1 MPAPPTRRFRVP
13 FVGHFEASS
22 IHDPVPAT
30 VAGKWVGG
38 IPHMAHLSVSAH
50 QKVTCEHGSNNH
62 ASPARDYRE
71 ALQRSSIAPQMAS
84 RETDSRDQD
93 GVGGEWS
100 ERAGVARQIS
110 QDGPC
115 AMSGGYPSSVP
126 PSWRFSIYLSY
137 LPSAVCD
144 DVATHHFLDAWSA
157 HLEDLRKRQR
167 LYLHPEVMPRPQRI
181 LLATVPSAR
190 EGVCRTPSGVSL
202 LLLGRC

>member
-22 IHDPVPAT
+22 IHDPAPPT

-50 QKVTCEHGSNNH
+50 HKGICEHGSNNH
-62 ASPARDYRE
+62 AWPARDYRE
-71 ALQRSSIAPQMAS
+71 ALQRSSTAPQMAS
-84 RETDSRDQD
+84 RETDPRYQD

-115 AMSGGYPSSVP
+115 AMSGGYP
-126 PSWRFSIYLSY
+126 
-137 LPSAVCD
+137 
-144 DVATHHFLDAWSA
+144 
-157 HLEDLRKRQR
+157 
-167 LYLHPEVMPRPQRI
+167 
-181 LLATVPSAR
+181 
-190 EGVCRTPSGVSL
+190 
-202 LLLGRC
+202 